1 MKDFVSIVFVSI
13 LGVLV
18 LLALCNRTEQFEKE
32 NKLVQNYSYNCEV
45 SNN

>member
-1 MKDFVSIVFVSI
+1 MKDFVSIVLVSV

-18 LLALCNRTEQFEKE
+18 LFGLCNRTEQFEKE
-32 NKLVQNYSYNCEV
+32 NKLVQNYSYNCEF